1 MVALSG
7 SRASGKAQGLGG
19 TKRAMTTAKYRV
31 AETAHGSFRIGI
43 RAGTT
48 SEGEEAWVPAA
59 SDVFPSLESAEE
71 GIKRLVTSRKWH
83 YDADG
88 KRIP

>member
-1 MVALSG
+1 
-7 SRASGKAQGLGG
+7 
-19 TKRAMTTAKYRV
+19 MTTAKYRV
-31 AETAHGSFRIGI
+31 AETAHGEFRIGI
-43 RAGTT
+43 KAGTT

-59 SDVFPSLESAEE
+59 NTTFASLEAAED